1 MPDPEHPPIRFVAP
15 MPGIED
21 PLYFFSGAWAFLRRV
36 EDKRQRLEGS
46 QLGEAR
52 FMPDGDGLRYR
63 ESGQLALGDHRGTGH
78 RSYLYRFPG
87 NGQVEILF
95 ESGDFFLALD
105 LSDGSG
111 TAEHLCERDRYR
123 ARFIVED
130 SYRWRNDWIV
140 SGPRKDYVLTTWYLR
155 FREPATDDLIDPL
168 VDTGS

>member
-1 MPDPEHPPIRFVAP
+1 

-21 PLYFFSGAWAFLRRV
+21 PRRYFNGAWAFLRRI

-46 QLGEAR
+46 HLGEAC
-52 FMPDGDGLRYR
+52 FLPDDDGLCYR
-63 ESGQLALGDHRGTGH
+63 ESGRLALGDYRGTGQ

-87 NGQVEILF
+87 DGQVEILF

-111 TAEHLCERDRYR
+111 VAEHLCENDRYR

-130 SYRWRNDWIV
+130 SYRWRSHWIV
-140 SGPRKDYVLTTWYLR
+140 RGPRKNYVLTTWYLR
-155 FREPATDDLIDPL
+155 FREAAEDGLVDPL
-168 VDTGS
+168 VDIEN